1 MTGVA
6 RYMYNTHVAARQMHQ
21 PFVKITKT
29 STGVQ
34 GTRKAM
40 HVHSLH
46 HRVAIHRAYS
56 HEAHLYL
63 RTFSRQ
69 VRYVQ
74 NSALVTNDDKLG
86 KMASM
91 PTAGLVGKG
100 ALLETGHC
108 VKKARQAATPGRRV
122 RPAVL
127 HVATWFLKPKLTMS
141 QT

>member
-6 RYMYNTHVAARQMHQ
+6 HYMYNTHVAARQMHQ

-63 RTFSRQ
+63 RTFFSRQ

-91 PTAGLVGKG
+91 PTAGLVRKG

-108 VKKARQAATPGRRV
+108 VKKSLGRLLHQDAGSGRRCSMWQLGSLNLN
-122 RPAVL
+122 PL
-127 HVATWFLKPKLTMS
+127 
-141 QT
+141 